1 MKIPDEAYGN
11 RMNEKIE
18 IGIINDIQRMCINDG
33 PGFRTS
39 VFLKGCYLNCLWC
52 HNPEGKRRYPEVI
65 PYVNNCNGC
74 GDCIE
79 VCTTGALRLS
89 EDRKP
94 RVDRGLC
101 SSCMQC
107 VKACRFDGLVRWGNI
122 VTADEVIAEVE
133 KEKPFY
139 KHSGGGMTLTGGE
152 PMAQPEFASALM
164 EKAKALA
171 IGTALDTCGYAPWED
186 FERVLKFTDL
196 VLLDIKMM
204 DSKAHR
210 DFTGAGNELIHENA
224 RRMAEMG
231 LKIRIRVPI
240 IPGKND
246 SAENMKKTAVFTESL
261 NNSVV
266 GVDLLPCHPFA
277 GGKYA
282 AFGMEY
288 QFPAVEEYD
297 DERLESVVD
306 LFLEHV
312 CEVTIGG

>member
-1 MKIPDEAYGN
+1 
-11 RMNEKIE
+11 
-18 IGIINDIQRMCINDG
+18 
-33 PGFRTS
+33 
-39 VFLKGCYLNCLWC
+39 
-52 HNPEGKRRYPEVI
+52 
-65 PYVNNCNGC
+65 
-74 GDCIE
+74 
-79 VCTTGALRLS
+79 
-89 EDRKP
+89 
-94 RVDRGLC
+94 
-101 SSCMQC
+101 MQC

-246 SAENMKKTAVFTESL
+246 PAENMKKTAVFAESL

-266 GVDLLPCHPFA
+266 GVDLLPYHPFV